1 MKCWRKLKTNRVL
14 FIKPLENKSV
24 KIEVT
29 VVKNEMKTG
38 NGT

>member
-1 MKCWRKLKTNRVL
+1 MECWRKLKTNRVL